1 MKSTLAVL
9 AACCAAVGIVR
20 LKADTTHG
28 FEVRLKPD
36 TTYEQEQPAAA
47 FKAGVQLVRL
57 DVRVTDDQGRPIRDL
72 KQNEVQVIEDGEERP
87 VLFFQHIAEPTE
99 PFLENVKHTVAGE
112 VSTNQGA
119 ARGHLYV
126 ILFDQQHITPGNEER
141 ARRAAQ
147 QFVRTRLRPG
157 DRVAVYGIP
166 GPGPQLGFTGDPA
179 RAIAAL
185 RDVRGIAETEE
196 TGALGTMSTYEAFQI
211 ARGDQLILQRVAQR
225 LQEQAG
231 ATDATARAATAASL
245 GTDTTPFSDLVK
257 EDARSIVTSVDDQS
271 RRVLSMISDLLEPMR
286 AIEGRKTVF
295 LLSEGFNGDHL
306 SREIDNVAAA
316 AAQSYSVVYA
326 IDLNRRVVDASAA
339 APTGGDDAN
348 AVLDRINPLGSLAVE
363 TDGALIPDAGLRADQ
378 VFAQLADQSQDYY
391 LVGFTPL
398 ERDMKSPGSYRRVTV
413 RVKRSGARVSTRTGF
428 ALVDASATIN
438 RRASI
443 DRAMSAPFPQ
453 QGLPV
458 RYTTYVMRS
467 DTTGVQRVIVS
478 LAAEL
483 PLASAEQSHPADVV
497 FVVRNAADG
506 RVAAS
511 GTDVIPLPRR
521 ETPGQTTGLGAYR
534 VQFDVPPGDYLM
546 RAVVR
551 EPGGLVGSADR
562 RFTVRALDGPSV
574 TSGDLVLSAERGEL
588 PVRPT
593 AYAGDGLSGVLEL
606 YGRTPDQLR
615 DARVVVDLV
624 PVGDASPAVSGF
636 AELLPVREAGGGVE
650 REARMELPLTGVTPG
665 TYVARATVKVG
676 PDTVSQVVREV
687 EVRQGQRPRAADEAM
702 PAAFDPR
709 ELVTG
714 TFARDYV
721 SRTSGDSAASPVAT
735 RQGLTRL
742 GAADYPGAIASFT
755 SALDA
760 DAKNAPAAFFLGWA
774 YHGAGDDRQAI
785 SAWRRA
791 AYLDP
796 TLIPA
801 HLALADMYV
810 KLSQPALA
818 VQALRAGLAAEPTS
832 PELQGRLAQL
842 ERGGR

>member
-1 MKSTLAVL
+1 MKSAVAIL
-9 AACCAAVGIVR
+9 AACCMGVGAFALRAGAA
-20 LKADTTHG
+20 
-28 FEVRLKPD
+28 PQ
-36 TTYEQEQPAAA
+36 QEQPAAS

-57 DVRVTDDQGRPIRDL
+57 DVRVTDDQGRPVRDL
-72 KQNEVQVIEDGEERP
+72 KQSEVQVVEDGQERP
-87 VLFFQHIAEPTE
+87 VLFFQHVAEPTE
-99 PFLENVKHTVAGE
+99 PFLEAVKHTVAGE

-119 ARGHLYV
+119 VRGHLFV
-126 ILFDQQHITPGNEER
+126 MIFDQLHIRIGEEQR
-141 ARRAAQ
+141 ARLAAQ
-147 QFVRTRLRPG
+147 QFIRTRLRPG

-166 GPGPQLGFTGDPA
+166 GPGPELSFTGDPA

-185 RDVRGIAETEE
+185 QQVRGQAQAQE
-196 TGALGTMSTYEAFQI
+196 TGVSGAISQYEAYEI
-211 ARGDQLILQRVAQR
+211 TRGDEKLLQSVVQR
-225 LQEQAG
+225 LQEEFG
-231 ATDATARAATAASL
+231 L
-245 GTDTTPFSDLVK
+245 TDTGPRNASAAADKTSADSVK
-257 EDARSIVTSVDDQS
+257 EDAQGIVDRLDGQS
-271 RRVLSMISDLLEPMR
+271 RRVLSMLSDILRPMR

-295 LLSEGFNGDHL
+295 LISDGFNGDHL

-316 AAQSYSVVYA
+316 AAESYSVIDA
-326 IDLNRRVVDASAA
+326 IDLNSRVVDASAER
-339 APTGGDDAN
+339 PSGGDAAN
-348 AVLDRINPLGSLAVE
+348 AVADKISSLGGLALQ
-363 TDGALIPDAGLRADQ
+363 TDGALIPDAGIRAQQ
-378 VFAQLADQSQDYY
+378 VFTQLADQSQDYY

-398 ERDMKSPGSYRRVTV
+398 DRDLKDPGAYRRVTV
-413 RVKRSGARVSTRTGF
+413 RVSRSGARVSTRTGF
-428 ALVDASATIN
+428 ALADASATVN
-438 RRASI
+438 RRMSI
-443 DRAMSAPFPQ
+443 DRAMAAPFPQ

-467 DTTGVQRVIVS
+467 DTAGVERVIVS

-483 PLASAEQSHPADVV
+483 PLASEKQSHPADVV

-511 GTDVIPLPRR
+511 GTDVIPLPRS
-521 ETPGQTTGLGAYR
+521 ETPGETTGLGSYR

-546 RAVVR
+546 RAVVH

-574 TSGDLVLSAERGEL
+574 TSGDLVLSAARGEL
-588 PVRPT
+588 PVRPA

-606 YGRTPDQLR
+606 YGRTSDQLSS
-615 DARVVVDLV
+615 ARVVVDLV
-624 PVGDASPAVSGF
+624 PVGESTPAVSGF
-636 AELLPVREAGGGVE
+636 AELQPVQEAGSGVE

-665 TYVARATVKVG
+665 AYVARATVKVG
-676 PDTVSQVVREV
+676 QDTVSQVVREV
-687 EVRQGQRPRAADEAM
+687 EVRQGERPRAADETIAS
-702 PAAFDPR
+702 AFDPHD
-709 ELVTG
+709 LVNG
-714 TFARDYV
+714 AFARDYV
-721 SRTSGDSAASPVAT
+721 GRTGADPSPSPAAT

-742 GAADYPGAIASFT
+742 AAADYPGAIALFAK
-755 SALDA
+755 ALDA

-810 KLSQPALA
+810 KLAQPALA
-818 VQALRAGLAAEPTS
+818 LQALRAGLAAAPAS
-832 PELQGRLAQL
+832 VELQNRLAQI